1 MWKVMIADDEQYML
15 DALEQL
21 IDWEALECQVIFT
34 AKNGKELIQ
43 KIDEEIPDI
52 VITDIK
58 MPLVSGIEAAKYVYE
73 KMFPTQ
79 VIILSAYEDFNFARE
94 VILYDVCGYVL
105 KTSVMEEMPFMIR
118 RAIQKLSKAE
128 NDREEIKG
136 SSNDII
142 KEIQGYILEH
152 YTEKITLTKLSEEIH
167 VNGSYLSRLYK
178 MKTGQNLFD
187 YINQMRVEQA
197 KILISQGKRISEAAQ
212 TVGFEDS
219 AYFSRVFKKYVGISP
234 REYGKVCYGKEI
246 QD

>member
-15 DALEQL
+15 EALEKL
-21 IDWEALECQVIFT
+21 IDWEALGCQIMSVV
-34 AKNGKELIQ
+34 KNGKELIE
-43 KIDEEIPDI
+43 KIEEETPDI

-58 MPLVSGIEAAKYVYE
+58 MPLVSGIEAAKYVYDR
-73 KMFPTQ
+73 MLPTR
-79 VIILSAYEDFNFARE
+79 VIILSAYEDFDFARE
-94 VILYDVCGYVL
+94 VILYDVCGYVV
-105 KTSVMEEMPFMIR
+105 KTSLMEDLPFMIQ
-118 RAIQKLSKAE
+118 RAIEKLSKAE
-128 NDREEIKG
+128 YGREETPG

-142 KEIQGYILEH
+142 KEVQQYVSAH

-187 YINQMRVEQA
+187 HLNQMRVEQA
-197 KILISQGKRISEAAQ
+197 KLLIGQGKRISEAAQ
-212 TVGFEDS
+212 MVGFEDS
-219 AYFSRVFKKYVGISP
+219 AYFSRVFKKYEGMSP